1 MLRRKSEWQEL
12 RRCQPDGWNGIPPAR
27 YGWPGIG
34 HVPLRT
40 GRNALPQA
48 ARMLPQ
54 VRAARRTFFME
65 NRPGSNRRLRHPVRR
80 YAAAQQR
87 GSGRNRET
95 RPRPR
100 QGDGLAG
107 AAAHRRE
114 RRRGRIRRRRR
125 HGVPRRVGHGRR
137 DVRAT
142 VAARAA
148 CRGLCVQQGEL
159 LHCSDSETGP
169 RVDRDACRR
178 VGLRSMLVMPLT
190 HVGTTIGVLKVM
202 SPADSGTLRLMADL
216 IAAAMFHAAR
226 NEATERYLR
235 ATHDALT
242 GRRAV
247 RIRRACAAARR
258 QGRHRD
264 AAGRRYRRECAD
276 RACGPGDV
284 RAKRTRTQRTARAS
298 RVTRRMRR

>member
-1 MLRRKSEWQEL
+1 
-12 RRCQPDGWNGIPPAR
+12 
-27 YGWPGIG
+27 
-34 HVPLRT
+34 
-40 GRNALPQA
+40 
-48 ARMLPQ
+48 
-54 VRAARRTFFME
+54 
-65 NRPGSNRRLRHPVRR
+65 
-80 YAAAQQR
+80 
-87 GSGRNRET
+87 
-95 RPRPR
+95 
-100 QGDGLAG
+100 
-107 AAAHRRE
+107 
-114 RRRGRIRRRRR
+114 
-125 HGVPRRVGHGRR
+125 
-137 DVRAT
+137 
-142 VAARAA
+142 
-148 CRGLCVQQGEL
+148 VQQGEL

-178 VGLRSMLVMPLT
+178 VGPRSMPVMPLT
-190 HVGTTIGVLKVM
+190 HAGTTIGVLKVM
-202 SPADSGTLRLMADL
+202 SPDVAGLSPANSGTLRLMADL

-226 NEATERYLR
+226 NEANERYLR

-298 RVTRRMRR
+298 RVTHRMHR